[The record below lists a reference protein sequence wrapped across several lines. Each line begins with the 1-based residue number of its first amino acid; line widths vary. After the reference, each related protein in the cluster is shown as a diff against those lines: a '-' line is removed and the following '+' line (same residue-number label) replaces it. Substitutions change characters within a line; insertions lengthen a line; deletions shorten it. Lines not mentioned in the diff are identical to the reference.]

1 MKKKSFI
8 ETYGPWA
15 LITGGAS
22 GIGAEFGRQLAGRG
36 INLALVDVQAGMLR
50 DHAAAMEASYGIE
63 ARTAVVDLSG
73 PDFMDGIR
81 PVIDGLDIG
90 LLVNNA
96 GYGSV
101 GEFMKTDI
109 REMLLTVAVN
119 CRASMVLAR
128 EIGPSM
134 MERGRGGIIFVS
146 SSSASCGS
154 PIIANY
160 AATKAYNLI
169 LAEAL
174 WEELRRYGVD
184 VLALCPGA
192 TETPAISK
200 SGACLAN
207 VPGMPF
213 TGPGPVVSEALEAL
227 GRSPGV
233 IPGRM
238 NRIAAF
244 MMTRILPRRS
254 AVAYTGKNLRKLYP
268 QESKV
273 ESQKSKTVKIS
284 K

>member
-1 MKKKSFI
+1 MEKISFT
-8 ETYGPWA
+8 EKYGPWA
-15 LITGGAS
+15 LVTGGAS

-36 INLALVDVQAGMLR
+36 LNLVLVDVQEGPMR
-50 DHAAAMEASYGIE
+50 DHAAALEASCGIGV
-63 ARTAVVDLSG
+63 RTAVVDLSE
-73 PDFMDGIR
+73 PDFMDRIR
-81 PVIDGLDIG
+81 PVIDGLQIG

-109 REMLLTVAVN
+109 REMLLTLAVN
-119 CRASMVLAR
+119 CRAPMVLAR
-128 EIGPSM
+128 ELGPPM
-134 MERGRGGIIFVS
+134 KERGRGGIIFVS
-146 SSSASCGS
+146 SSSAACGS

-160 AATKAYNLI
+160 AGTKAYNLI

-192 TETPAISK
+192 TDTPAIKK

-213 TGPGPVVSEALEAL
+213 TGPGPVVREALDSL

-244 MMTRILPRRS
+244 VMTRILPRRS
-254 AVAYTGKNLRKLYP
+254 AIVYMGKNLRKLYP
-268 QESKV
+268 GN
-273 ESQKSKTVKIS
+273 
-284 K
+284 